1 MFIWCKGHKQL
12 TYVIQCFSVSDL
24 CFCKETKLFNHAVGH
39 AHAGSVMLAWVRRC
53 RGFIITSRI
62 NCNFSRWKREINCFK
77 FLHWASFVKLSYFN
91 FISLSFYVTE
101 FSDVFFTS
109 HATVRSGRGGVSSVE
124 KCQLQHELCS
134 KTCFDVKSLL
144 NTSNGLVL
152 SLKMMTRVLNNG
164 TQCCTFLHIRE
175 CSTIITSE
183 TELMERMYIVTPT
196 TTGEPETDNIF

>member
-1 MFIWCKGHKQL
+1 M
-12 TYVIQCFSVSDL
+12 
-24 CFCKETKLFNHAVGH
+24 
-39 AHAGSVMLAWVRRC
+39 
-53 RGFIITSRI
+53 
-62 NCNFSRWKREINCFK
+62 
-77 FLHWASFVKLSYFN
+77 
-91 FISLSFYVTE
+91 
-101 FSDVFFTS
+101 
-109 HATVRSGRGGVSSVE
+109 SSVE
-124 KCQLQHELCS
+124 KCRLQHELGS

-164 TQCCTFLHIRE
+164 TQSQCMCLHIRE